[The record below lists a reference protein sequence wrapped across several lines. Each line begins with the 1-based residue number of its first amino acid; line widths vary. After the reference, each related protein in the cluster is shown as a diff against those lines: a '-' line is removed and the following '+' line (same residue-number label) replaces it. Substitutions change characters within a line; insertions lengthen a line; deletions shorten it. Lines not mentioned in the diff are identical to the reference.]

1 MDLTTPGGAPA
12 DYESNFI
19 AHFVPQSPFRCAL
32 LYAPQPRRS
41 SDIRVVWCQKQPWI
55 AKNPFRPPMNNAD
68 LIVASLKAAGIRHG
82 FGIPSGNVLPL
93 MEAMRKGGVAFVLT
107 AHEGSAGFAAD
118 VSGRLMGAP
127 GLAIATLGPGATN
140 LATGVGSAWLD
151 RSPMIAITCNLNTD
165 QLGRRIQMWI
175 DHHTLLKPITKA
187 TLRLERGRIAEIM
200 SAAIAL
206 AMSEPMGPVHLDLP
220 EDVALAPAT
229 EVVPSPAGRIVI
241 GPAPEAEVSRAAEL
255 IAAAKRPVAIIGASA
270 MRMGDPSLL
279 RKVVERHGLPFATT
293 TMAKGLIDEEHPLS
307 LGCIERSCR
316 QIQRKFL
323 RSADLIVGLGY
334 DTIEVEYEA
343 WIDDVPLLS
352 VDIEP
357 PDVAP
362 LVNLVHHVGG
372 DLDASL
378 ARLAAL
384 PPATNRW
391 AAQAL
396 ADHRGAFQQAL
407 RPHTNSFSAHA
418 AIDAVRRA
426 GVLSFDV
433 GAHTHQI
440 ASQWTAHAP
449 KTFLITNGWSSMGFG
464 LPGAIAAKLAR
475 PDLPVV
481 CLIGDGCF
489 QMTCGEVATAKR
501 LGLTLPIVV
510 LDDRWLA
517 LIKVKQIRRQFPLYG
532 TELQEEEYREPPAHY
547 FGVPALG
554 VRSPD
559 ALEAAVKTALAAKG
573 PTVIEAVVDSEHYV
587 ETVYD

>member
-1 MDLTTPGGAPA
+1 
-12 DYESNFI
+12 
-19 AHFVPQSPFRCAL
+19 
-32 LYAPQPRRS
+32 
-41 SDIRVVWCQKQPWI
+41 
-55 AKNPFRPPMNNAD
+55 MNNAD
-68 LIVASLKAAGIRHG
+68 LIVATLKAAGVRHG

-93 MEAMRKGGVAFVLT
+93 MEAMRKGGVEFVLT

-118 VSGRLMGAP
+118 VSGRLTGTP

-151 RSPMIAITCNLNTD
+151 RSPMIAVTCNLNTD

-175 DHHTLLKPITKA
+175 DHHTLFKPITKA
-187 TLRLERGRIAEIM
+187 TLRLERGRVAEAV

-229 EVVPSPAGRIVI
+229 ETVPSPAARVAMAATAGADIV
-241 GPAPEAEVSRAAEL
+241 RAGAL
-255 IAAAKRPVAIIGASA
+255 IADAKRPVAVIGASA
-270 MRMGDPSLL
+270 MRVADPSLL
-279 RKVVERHGLPFATT
+279 RKAVERHGLPFATT
-293 TMAKGLIDEEHPLS
+293 TMAKGLIDEDHPLS

-316 QIQRKFL
+316 QIQRKVL

-343 WIDDVPLLS
+343 WIGDVPLLS
-352 VDIEP
+352 VDIDP

-362 LVNLVHHVGG
+362 SVNLVHHVGG
-372 DLDASL
+372 DLDTSL
-378 ARLAAL
+378 AQLAAL
-384 PPATNRW
+384 PPATSRW

-396 ADHRGAFQQAL
+396 ADHRRAFQEAL
-407 RPHTNSFSAHA
+407 RPATNSFSAHA

-426 GVLSFDV
+426 LPREGILSFDV

-489 QMTCGEVATAKR
+489 QMTCGEVAAAKR

-510 LDDRWLA
+510 LDDKWLG

-532 TELQEEEYREPPAHY
+532 TELQEEEYRDPPAHY
-547 FGVPALG
+547 FGVPAIG
-554 VRSPD
+554 VRD
-559 ALEAAVKTALAAKG
+559 AGTLEQAVASALVADG
-573 PTVIEAVVDSEHYV
+573 PTVIEAVVDSEHYID
-587 ETVYD
+587 TVYD

>member
-1 MDLTTPGGAPA
+1 
-12 DYESNFI
+12 
-19 AHFVPQSPFRCAL
+19 
-32 LYAPQPRRS
+32 
-41 SDIRVVWCQKQPWI
+41 
-55 AKNPFRPPMNNAD
+55 MNNAD
-68 LIVASLKAAGIRHG
+68 LIVATLKTAGIRHG

-93 MEAMRKGGVAFVLT
+93 MEAMRNGGVEFVLT

-118 VSGRLMGAP
+118 VSGRLTDAP

-175 DHHTLLKPITKA
+175 DHHALFKPITKA
-187 TLRLERGRIAEIM
+187 TLRLERGRIAETVN
-200 SAAIAL
+200 AAIAL

-229 EVVPSPAGRIVI
+229 EAVPSPASRVAMAP
-241 GPAPEAEVSRAAEL
+241 GPDAARAGEL
-255 IAAAKRPVAIIGASA
+255 LAAAKRPIAVIGSSA
-270 MRMGDPSLL
+270 MRLADPTLL

-307 LGCIERSCR
+307 LGCIERACR
-316 QIQRKFL
+316 QTQRKLL

-343 WIDDVPLLS
+343 WIGDVPLLS
-352 VDIEP
+352 VDIDP

-362 LVNLVHHVGG
+362 SVNLVHHVGG
-372 DLDASL
+372 DLDASV
-378 ARLAAL
+378 ARLAAF

-396 ADHRGAFQQAL
+396 SDHRRAFQQAL
-407 RPHTNSFSAHA
+407 RPATNSFSAHA

-426 GVLSFDV
+426 LPRDGVLSFDV

-440 ASQWTAHAP
+440 ASQWTAHAA

-481 CLIGDGCF
+481 CMIGDGCF

-501 LGLTLPIVV
+501 LGLALPIVV
-510 LDDRWLA
+510 LDDKWLG

-532 TELQEEEYREPPAHY
+532 TELQEEDYRDPPAHY
-547 FGVPALG
+547 FGVPAAG
-554 VRSPD
+554 VRSAD
-559 ALEAAVKTALAAKG
+559 ALETAVKSALSAKG
-573 PTVIEAVVDSEHYV
+573 PTVIEAVVDSEHYI